1 MDSLFGVPLTS
12 ILIGLLILL
21 GLSLAVVGW
30 VWVRQPILFRMGIR
44 NLGRRPAQTT
54 LIVVGLTLST
64 LIISAAF
71 ATGDTVGY
79 SITSA
84 VYDSFEEIDVI
95 VTHDAARAP
104 EGSPA
109 YLTDDIL
116 TDLRDEFATDTEV
129 DAITGIFLRELP
141 VLNSEVRLS
150 EPSAVVVGV
159 DPETIDPFGTLR
171 GIDGGA
177 VSARALT
184 GNQVFVSRQ
193 LAEEIN
199 AEPGSRLQLF
209 AGNEPHTLQVIDVV
223 QDSSLTG
230 AGLNVSGGG
239 LIGHIDAIRPLDGEQ
254 DELTFIL
261 LSALGGTRDTL
272 DTASAFQDR
281 LEEYLERTGAPAEIA
296 FTKAESVAVAELIGS
311 VFVTFFLLFGLF
323 SIAAGVMLIFLIFVM
338 LAAERR
344 SEMGMARAIGMRR
357 LHLTEMFLA
366 EGSGYNLGAAV
377 VGAVLGVAVA
387 FGITWLLGIAFDD
400 FGISI
405 AFHFNPQ
412 GFVIAFSL
420 GIVLTFATIAFSSI
434 RAANLNI
441 VRAIRDLPE
450 PQPLRG
456 ADRSVAGLARA
467 TVGALWVLAWLALVG
482 LWAAI
487 GFGAF
492 LVALATYGLG
502 MLALLLG
509 ATLFV
514 LGARSVPRDRFLPR
528 GGWRRRLLWALWILL
543 FSLLA
548 LATWLLL
555 RTRGWSARHRNA
567 GGWAVWML
575 ISGLVGLWLGG
586 WVWGQAAPYTAGL
599 TLLLLA
605 AAMLAVYFGAA
616 TRVAFTISAGLLLL
630 FWLSPLPFSLFAD
643 VTATDTDPVRWL
655 AALIPFLDE
664 PREIEGNV
672 EMFFVSGMAITIS
685 STLLVVF
692 NAQLLL
698 AGVGAAG
705 TVLRGI
711 APAVKM
717 AIAYPLAARFR
728 TGMTLAMFVLIVF
741 SLVVMATLNYNF
753 SQLFFSNEAKAGFD
767 IVVDGNAS
775 NPIGDL
781 RRTLAEGGF
790 DHDEQLAGVGRT
802 RALSLRV
809 VETARPA
816 PQDDPGFYRLVEVDG
831 EFLDVADIALASRAL
846 GYATDADVREALRS
860 DPGTAIADDALLGT
874 DGFGGGEELF
884 ALSGERSASIRQ
896 GVPYEPVR
904 LTVIDPESGNELE
917 LRIVGFMEAQVSGIL
932 PQLGGIFV
940 YDAGIERFSSDGR
953 IPETFFVG
961 VSGTPSTDELRAL
974 ADGIESTL
982 LERGVQATSI
992 QQVIDDQAS
1001 ASTQFQ
1007 LLFEGF
1013 MGLGL
1018 IVGIA
1023 ALGVIAFRTVVER
1036 RQQIGMLRALGY
1048 TRRLVALSFFM
1059 ESSFIALTGIVLGLV
1074 LGTALSYNLLT
1085 DPAFT
1090 GGTDV
1095 AFRVPWLRIFLISGI
1110 AYGASALMTLAP
1122 ARAASRV
1129 PVADALR
1136 YE

>member
-64 LIISAAF
+64 LIVSAAF

-84 VYDSFEEIDVI
+84 VYDSFEEIDLV
-95 VTHDAARAP
+95 VAHDGERVLG
-104 EGSPA
+104 GSSG
-109 YLTDDIL
+109 YITS
-116 TDLRDEFATDTEV
+116 DLLADLHDEFAADPDV
-129 DAITGIFLRELP
+129 DAITGVFLRELP
-141 VLNSEVRLS
+141 ALNSEARLS
-150 EPSAVVVGV
+150 EPRAVVVGV
-159 DPETIDPFGTLR
+159 DPATIDPFQALR
-171 GIDGGA
+171 RLDGGY
-177 VSARALT
+177 VSAQALT
-184 GNQVFVSRQ
+184 GDRVFISRQ

-199 AEPGSRLQLF
+199 AEPGSGLQLF
-209 AGNEPHTLQVIDVV
+209 AGNEPYTVRVLDIV

-230 AGLNVSGGG
+230 IGVNVTGGG
-239 LIGHIDAIRPLDGEQ
+239 LIGHIDTMRDLDGKP

-261 LSALGGTRDTL
+261 LSAFGGTRGSL
-272 DTASAFQDR
+272 DAASAVEDR
-281 LEEYLERTGAPAEIA
+281 VDDYLERTGAPAEIA
-296 FTKAESVAVAELIGS
+296 FTKAESVAIAELIGS

-377 VGAVLGVAVA
+377 VGALLGVAVA

-775 NPIGDL
+775 NPISDL

-790 DHDEQLAGVGRT
+790 GNDEELAGVGRT

-809 VETARPA
+809 LEEARPA
-816 PQDDPGFYRLVEVDG
+816 PQEDGFYRLVEVDG

-846 GYATDADVREALRS
+846 GYDSDADVREALRS
-860 DPGTAIADDALLGT
+860 DPGTAIADDAILGT
-874 DGFGGGEELF
+874 DGFGGAEELF
-884 ALSGERSASIRQ
+884 ALSGDLSASIRQ
-896 GVPYEPVR
+896 GVLYEPVR
-904 LTVIDPESGNELE
+904 VTVIDPESGNELE
-917 LRIVGFMEAQVSGIL
+917 LRIIGFMEAQVSGIL
-932 PQLGGIFV
+932 PQLSGIFV

-953 IPETFFVG
+953 IPETFFVAA
-961 VSGTPSTDELRAL
+961 SGTPSTAELRAL
-974 ADGIESTL
+974 ADSIESTL

-1048 TRRLVALSFFM
+1048 SRRLVALSFFM